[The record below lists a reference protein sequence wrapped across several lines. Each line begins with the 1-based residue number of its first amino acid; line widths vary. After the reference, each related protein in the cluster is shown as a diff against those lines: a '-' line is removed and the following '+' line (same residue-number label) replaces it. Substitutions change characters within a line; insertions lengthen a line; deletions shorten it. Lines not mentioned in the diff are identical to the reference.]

1 MNVTRLTREVIRR
14 TRLSS
19 SCRLSF
25 IRQSTLNSPQKFT
38 NFTARRFSVF
48 SKSPEY
54 SEVPQMDLV
63 TFESLSSVAL
73 ESLTDYFEELVESDP
88 KFATADVA
96 YSVSFDES
104 FVANAGDGS

>member
-1 MNVTRLTREVIRR
+1 
-14 TRLSS
+14 
-19 SCRLSF
+19 
-25 IRQSTLNSPQKFT
+25 
-38 NFTARRFSVF
+38 
-48 SKSPEY
+48 
-54 SEVPQMDLV
+54 MDLV